1 MSQLLRLYERNK
13 YFRALLQKLGFMG
26 EGQTE
31 IYSERFIEY
40 PWAFRNLDQKITRI
54 LDVGSTGSYFPL
66 ALACLGHEV
75 YVIDIRVYEYRSL
88 HPNLKDIIGDI
99 RHTEFPDNFFDA
111 VTAISTIEHIGLG
124 RYGDPLDKEGDKKA
138 IKEIKRIL
146 KPKGKLL
153 LSVPYGK
160 SAITKL
166 NRVYDANQLQSI
178 LKGFKIEREDYFF
191 KKNKFWHSV
200 SKEYLANI
208 ESPTITK
215 GIACIKAVK

>member
-13 YFRALLQKLGFMG
+13 YFRGLLQKLGFEG

-31 IYSERFIEY
+31 ISSERFIEY
-40 PWAFRNLDQKITRI
+40 PWAFKNLEQKNTKI

-66 ALACLGHEV
+66 ALACLGHKV
-75 YVIDIRVYEYRSL
+75 YVIDIRPYEYRSH

-138 IKEIKRIL
+138 TQEIRRIL

-153 LSVPYGK
+153 LTVPYGK
-160 SAITKL
+160 PAVTKL
-166 NRVYDANQLQSI
+166 NRVYDANKLQSI
-178 LKGFKIEREDYFF
+178 LKDFKIEHEDYFF
-191 KKNKFWHSV
+191 KKSKCWYSV
-200 SKEYLANI
+200 TKEYLANV
-208 ESPTITK
+208 ESSTITK